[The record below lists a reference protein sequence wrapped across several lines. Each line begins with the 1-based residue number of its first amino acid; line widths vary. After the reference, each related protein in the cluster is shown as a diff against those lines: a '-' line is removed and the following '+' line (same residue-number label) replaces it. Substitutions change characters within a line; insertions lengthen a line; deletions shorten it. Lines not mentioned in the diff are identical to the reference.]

1 MVRPHKKYG
10 NLIWYL
16 YKEAIDGSLARSE
29 GYQTV
34 KRGQRYIYIYEMC
47 SKVAVPEVTL
57 IEGEKVGWEETWLS
71 THGPVTEM
79 VSDSLLCAL
88 QRSGKQFRHFLL
100 WSMVKRI
107 TDVTRTPWRSR
118 GVDYYMPTRQ
128 WRVEM
133 TSGVFGFISRAQLA
147 LSLIHIWRCRR
158 DVLCRSRWSPYH

>member
-57 IEGEKVGWEETWLS
+57 IEGEKV
-71 THGPVTEM
+71 
-79 VSDSLLCAL
+79 
-88 QRSGKQFRHFLL
+88 R
-100 WSMVKRI
+100 
-107 TDVTRTPWRSR
+107 
-118 GVDYYMPTRQ
+118 
-128 WRVEM
+128 
-133 TSGVFGFISRAQLA
+133 
-147 LSLIHIWRCRR
+147 
-158 DVLCRSRWSPYH
+158 